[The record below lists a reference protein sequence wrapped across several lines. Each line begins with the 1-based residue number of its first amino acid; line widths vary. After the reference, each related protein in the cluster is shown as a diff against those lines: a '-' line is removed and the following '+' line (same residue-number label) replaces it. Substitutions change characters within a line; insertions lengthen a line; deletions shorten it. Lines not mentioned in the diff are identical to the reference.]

1 MTEAASL
8 ETVLEEGILLVALN
22 RPERRNALDET
33 LQNELLR
40 IFEKAAT
47 DAEVQGIILTGSGE
61 AFSAGGDLSRFE
73 KDWDPAEFR
82 AQSHE
87 LTRLTGSIERLE
99 KPVVAAINGLT
110 TGAGTQL
117 ALSCDLR
124 IASENARFLYREGMI
139 GFIPSH
145 GGCARLVKLVGLAR
159 ARDILLGGEDLD
171 AEEAF
176 RHGLV
181 TKVVPHEG
189 MLDEARERLRHI
201 FRRAPQAYGLSKR
214 LLHLSASV
222 DLESG
227 LFAESLAQSLL
238 VGTEDH
244 KEGVRAARERRAPR
258 FGGNSEWPT

>member
-1 MTEAASL
+1 MVEL
-8 ETVLEEGILLVALN
+8 D
-22 RPERRNALDET
+22 RPDRRNALDES
-33 LQNELLR
+33 LQNELLGL
-40 IFEKAAT
+40 FEDVAT
-47 DAEVQGIILTGSGE
+47 DPEVRGIILTGSGE

-73 KDWDPAEFR
+73 KDWDAAEFR
-82 AQSHE
+82 VQSHE
-87 LTRLTGSIERLE
+87 LSRLIGSIERLE
-99 KPVVAAINGLT
+99 KPVVAAINGLV

-139 GFIPSH
+139 GLVPSH
-145 GGCARLVKLVGLAR
+145 GGCVRLVKLVGLAR

-171 AEEAF
+171 AAEAF

-181 TKVVPHEG
+181 TRVVPHEKL
-189 MLDEARERLRHI
+189 LDEAGERLRHI
-201 FRRAPQAYGLSKR
+201 FGRAPQAYGLSKR

-238 VGTEDH
+238 VTTEDH
-244 KEGVRAARERRAPR
+244 KEGVRAARGRRAPSFKGR
-258 FGGNSEWPT
+258 

>member
-1 MTEAASL
+1 MTEYTGL
-8 ETVLEEGILLVALN
+8 KTTIEDGVLLIELN
-22 RPERRNALDET
+22 RPEKRNALDEAV
-33 LQNELLR
+33 QGELLQL
-40 IFEKAAT
+40 FEGAAS
-47 DAEVQGIILTGSGE
+47 DAEVRGVILTGSGE

-73 KDWDPAEFR
+73 REWNPAEFR

-87 LTRLTGSIERLE
+87 LTRLISSIERLE
-99 KPVVAAINGLT
+99 KPVVAAINGLA

-124 IASENARFLYREGMI
+124 IASENARFLFREGMI

-145 GGCARLVKLVGLAR
+145 GGCVRLVKLVGLAR

-171 AEEAF
+171 ASEAF

-181 TKVVPHEG
+181 TKVVTHERL
-189 MLDEARERLRHI
+189 LDEARERLQHI

-227 LFAESLAQSLL
+227 LFAESLAQSQLI
-238 VGTEDH
+238 GTEDH
-244 KEGVRAARERRAPR
+244 KEGVRAARERRRPSFTGR
-258 FGGNSEWPT
+258 

>member
-1 MTEAASL
+1 MTDYASL
-8 ETVLEEGILLVALN
+8 LTSLEDGVLLVELN
-22 RPERRNALDET
+22 RPEKRNALDET
-33 LQNELLR
+33 LQSELLNL
-40 IFEKAAT
+40 FVDAAT
-47 DAEVQGIILTGSGE
+47 DPEIRGIVLTGSGE

-73 KDWDPAEFR
+73 KEPGAAEFR

-87 LTRLTGSIERLE
+87 LTRLISSIERLE
-99 KPVVAAINGLT
+99 KPVVAAINGLA

-124 IASENARFLYREGMI
+124 IASENARLLYREGMI

-171 AEEAF
+171 AGEAF

-181 TKVVPHEG
+181 TRVVSHDRL
-189 MLDEARERLRHI
+189 LDEARERLRHI
-201 FRRAPQAYGLSKR
+201 FKRAPQAYGLSKR

-238 VGTEDH
+238 ITTEDH
-244 KEGVRAARERRAPR
+244 KEGVRAARERRAPSFTGR
-258 FGGNSEWPT
+258 

>member
-1 MTEAASL
+1 MTEQTALKTEL
-8 ETVLEEGILLVALN
+8 ESGILLVEMD
-22 RPERRNALDET
+22 RPEKRNALDAS
-33 LQNELLR
+33 LQGELLR
-40 IFEKAAT
+40 VFEDAAT
-47 DAEVQGIILTGSGE
+47 DPEARGVVLTGSGE

-73 KDWDPAEFR
+73 RDWGAAEFR

-87 LTRLTGSIERLE
+87 LSRLIGSIERLE
-99 KPVVAAINGLT
+99 KPVIAAINGLA

-124 IASENARFLYREGMI
+124 IASENARIVYREGMI

-145 GGCARLVKLVGLAR
+145 GGCVRLVKLVGLAR

-171 AEEAF
+171 AHEAF
-176 RHGLV
+176 RHGLF
-181 TKVVPHEG
+181 THVVPHES
-189 MLDEARERLRHI
+189 LLEEAKARLRHI
-201 FRRAPQAYGLSKR
+201 FKRAPQAYGLSKR

-222 DLESG
+222 DMESG

-244 KEGVRAARERRAPR
+244 KEGVRAARERRRPS
-258 FGGNSEWPT
+258 FGGR

>member
-1 MTEAASL
+1 MTEATSL
-8 ETVLEEGILLVALN
+8 ETTLEGGILLVELN
-22 RPERRNALDET
+22 RPEKRNALDEA
-33 LQNELLR
+33 LQMKLLDLV
-40 IFEKAAT
+40 EGVAT
-47 DAEVQGIILTGSGE
+47 DPEVRGVILTGRGE

-73 KDWDPAEFR
+73 KDWNPAGFR
-82 AQSHE
+82 AQSHK
-87 LTRLTGSIERLE
+87 LSRLIGAIERLE

-110 TGAGTQL
+110 TGASTQL

-124 IASENARFLYREGMI
+124 VASENARFLYREGMI

-171 AEEAF
+171 ADEAF

-181 TKVVPHEG
+181 TKVVPHEKL
-189 MLDEARERLRHI
+189 LDEARERLRHI

-214 LLHLSASV
+214 LLHMSASV

-238 VGTEDH
+238 VATEDH

-258 FGGNSEWPT
+258 FGGR

>member
-1 MTEAASL
+1 MTEATAL
-8 ETVLEEGILLVALN
+8 ETTLDDSILLVEMN

-33 LQNELLR
+33 LQGELLEV
-40 IFEKAAT
+40 FEAVT
-47 DAEVQGIILTGSGE
+47 TNPEVRGVILTGRGE

-73 KDWDPAEFR
+73 RDWNPAEFR

-87 LTRLTGSIERLE
+87 LSRLIGAIERLE
-99 KPVVAAINGLT
+99 KPVVAAINGLA

-124 IASENARFLYREGMI
+124 VASENARFLYREGMI

-171 AEEAF
+171 ADEAF

-189 MLDEARERLRHI
+189 LLDEAKARLRHI
-201 FRRAPQAYGLSKR
+201 FKRAPQSYGLSKR

-238 VGTEDH
+238 VATEDH

-258 FGGNSEWPT
+258 FGGR

>member
-1 MTEAASL
+1 MTEATTL
-8 ETVLEEGILLVALN
+8 KTTLDDGILLVEMN

-33 LQNELLR
+33 LQGELLEV
-40 IFEKAAT
+40 FEAVAT
-47 DAEVQGIILTGSGE
+47 NPEVRGVILTGRGE

-73 KDWDPAEFR
+73 RDWNPAEFR
-82 AQSHE
+82 VQSHE
-87 LTRLTGSIERLE
+87 LSRLIGAIERLE
-99 KPVVAAINGLT
+99 KPVVAAINGLA

-124 IASENARFLYREGMI
+124 VASENARFLYREGMI

-189 MLDEARERLRHI
+189 LLDEAKARLRHI
-201 FRRAPQAYGLSKR
+201 FKRAPQAYGLSKR

-238 VGTEDH
+238 VATEDH
-244 KEGVRAARERRAPR
+244 KEGVRSARERRAPR
-258 FGGNSEWPT
+258 FGGR

>member
-1 MTEAASL
+1 MTEATSL
-8 ETVLEEGILLVALN
+8 ETTLEDGILLVEMN
-22 RPERRNALDET
+22 RPERRNALDEA
-33 LQNELLR
+33 LQVELLR
-40 IFEKAAT
+40 VFEET
-47 DAEVQGIILTGSGE
+47 STGGEVRGVIVTGRGE

-73 KDWDPAEFR
+73 KDWNPAEFR

-87 LTRLTGSIERLE
+87 LTRLIGGIERLE

-124 IASENARFLYREGMI
+124 VASENARFLYREGMI

-181 TKVVPHEG
+181 TKVVPQEEL
-189 MLDEARERLRHI
+189 LDEARERLRHI

-238 VGTEDH
+238 VATEDH

-258 FGGNSEWPT
+258 FGGR

>member
-1 MTEAASL
+1 MTEATTL
-8 ETVLEEGILLVALN
+8 KTTLDDGILLVEMN

-33 LQNELLR
+33 LQGELLEV
-40 IFEKAAT
+40 FEAVAT
-47 DAEVQGIILTGSGE
+47 NPEVRGVILTGRGE
-61 AFSAGGDLSRFE
+61 TFSAGGDLSRFE
-73 KDWDPAEFR
+73 RDWNPAEFR

-87 LTRLTGSIERLE
+87 LSRLIGAIERLE
-99 KPVVAAINGLT
+99 KPVVAAINGLA

-124 IASENARFLYREGMI
+124 VASENARFLYREGMI

-189 MLDEARERLRHI
+189 LLDEAKARLRHI
-201 FRRAPQAYGLSKR
+201 FKRAPQAYGLSKR

-238 VGTEDH
+238 VATEDH

-258 FGGNSEWPT
+258 FGGR

>member
-1 MTEAASL
+1 MTEATAL
-8 ETVLEEGILLVALN
+8 KTTLDDGILLVEMN

-33 LQNELLR
+33 LQGELLEV
-40 IFEKAAT
+40 FEVVAT
-47 DAEVQGIILTGSGE
+47 NPEVRGVILTGRGE

-73 KDWDPAEFR
+73 RDWNPAEFR

-87 LTRLTGSIERLE
+87 LSRLIGAIERLE
-99 KPVVAAINGLT
+99 KPVVAAINGLA

-124 IASENARFLYREGMI
+124 VASENARFLYREGMI

-189 MLDEARERLRHI
+189 LLDEAKARLRHI
-201 FRRAPQAYGLSKR
+201 FKRAPQAYGLSKR

-238 VGTEDH
+238 VATEDH

-258 FGGNSEWPT
+258 FGGR

>member
-1 MTEAASL
+1 MKERPGVRT
-8 ETVLEEGILLVALN
+8 TLEEGVLLVELD
-22 RPERRNALDET
+22 RPDRRNALDES
-33 LQNELLR
+33 LQNELLEL
-40 IFEKAAT
+40 FLEAGH
-47 DAEVQGIILTGSGE
+47 DPEVRGVVLT
-61 AFSAGGDLSRFE
+61 
-73 KDWDPAEFR
+73 AEFR

-87 LTRLTGSIERLE
+87 LSRLISSVERLE
-99 KPVVAAINGLT
+99 KPVVAAIGGLA

-124 IASENARFLYREGMI
+124 IASENARFLFREGMI
-139 GFIPSH
+139 GLIPSH
-145 GGCARLVKLVGLAR
+145 GGCVRLVKLVGLAR

-171 AEEAF
+171 ASEAF

-181 TKVVPHEG
+181 TRVVPHERL
-189 MLDEARERLRHI
+189 LDEARERLRHI
-201 FRRAPQAYGLSKR
+201 FRRAPQAYGLAKR

-244 KEGVRAARERRAPR
+244 KEGVRAAREQRTPSFTGR
-258 FGGNSEWPT
+258 

>member
-1 MTEAASL
+1 MRERPGVRTTTL
-8 ETVLEEGILLVALN
+8 EGGVLLAELD
-22 RPERRNALDET
+22 RPDRRNALNES
-33 LQNELLR
+33 LQNELLELFLEAGR
-40 IFEKAAT
+40 
-47 DAEVQGIILTGSGE
+47 DPEVRGIGLTGSGE

-73 KDWDPAEFR
+73 RDWNPAEFR
-82 AQSHE
+82 AHSHE
-87 LTRLTGSIERLE
+87 LTRLISSVERLE
-99 KPVVAAINGLT
+99 KPVVAAINGMA

-124 IASENARFLYREGMI
+124 IASENARFLFREGMI

-171 AEEAF
+171 ASEAF

-181 TKVVPHEG
+181 TRVVPPEKL
-189 MLDEARERLRHI
+189 LDETRERLLHI
-201 FRRAPQAYGLSKR
+201 FKRAPQAYGLSKR

-227 LFAESLAQSLL
+227 LFAESLAQSAL

-244 KEGVRAARERRAPR
+244 KEGVRAARERRAPSFTGR
-258 FGGNSEWPT
+258 

>member
-1 MTEAASL
+1 MTGDSDVRTTL
-8 ETVLEEGILLVALN
+8 EDGVLLVQMD
-22 RPERRNALDET
+22 RPERRNALDEA
-33 LQNELLR
+33 LQAELLGV
-40 IFEKAAT
+40 FTNAAS
-47 DAEVQGIILTGSGE
+47 DREVRGVVLTGRGE

-87 LTRLTGSIERLE
+87 LTRLISSVERLE
-99 KPVVAAINGLT
+99 KPVVAAINGLA

-124 IASENARFLYREGMI
+124 IASEDARFLFREGMI

-145 GGCARLVKLVGLAR
+145 GGCVRLVKLVGLAR

-171 AEEAF
+171 AQEAF

-181 TKVVPHEG
+181 TRVVPHEK
-189 MLDEARERLRHI
+189 LLEEARERLRLS
-201 FRRAPQAYGLSKR
+201 FKRAPQAYGLSKR
-214 LLHLSASV
+214 LLHISASV
-222 DLESG
+222 DVESG

-238 VGTEDH
+238 IGTEDH
-244 KEGVRAARERRAPR
+244 KEGVRAARERRRPSFTGR
-258 FGGNSEWPT
+258 

>member
-1 MTEAASL
+1 
-8 ETVLEEGILLVALN
+8 LN
-22 RPERRNALDET
+22 RPEKRNALDEK
-33 LQNELLR
+33 LQGELLELL
-40 IFEKAAT
+40 IEAGYEP
-47 DAEVQGIILTGSGE
+47 EVRGIILTGSGE

-73 KDWDPAEFR
+73 RDWNPSEFR
-82 AQSHE
+82 AHSHE
-87 LTRLTGSIERLE
+87 LTRLISSVERLE
-99 KPVVAAINGLT
+99 KPIVAAINGLA

-124 IASENARFLYREGMI
+124 IASENARFLFREGMI

-171 AEEAF
+171 AKEAF

-181 TKVVPHEG
+181 TKVISHDKLLE
-189 MLDEARERLRHI
+189 EARERLRHMLK
-201 FRRAPQAYGLSKR
+201 RAPQAYGLAKR

-244 KEGVRAARERRAPR
+244 KEGVRAARERRAPSFTGR
-258 FGGNSEWPT
+258 

>member
-1 MTEAASL
+1 MTENKGLKTTL
-8 ETVLEEGILLVALN
+8 EDGALLVELD
-22 RPERRNALDET
+22 RPEKRNALDET
-33 LQNELLR
+33 LQGELLELL
-40 IFEKAAT
+40 IKAGHEP
-47 DAEVQGIILTGSGE
+47 EVRGVILTGGGE

-73 KDWDPAEFR
+73 RDWNPTEFR
-82 AQSHE
+82 AHSHE
-87 LTRLTGSIERLE
+87 LTRLITSVERLE
-99 KPVVAAINGLT
+99 KPVVAAINGLA

-124 IASENARFLYREGMI
+124 IASENARFLFREGMI

-145 GGCARLVKLVGLAR
+145 GGCVRLVKLVGLAR

-171 AEEAF
+171 AHEAF

-181 TKVVPHEG
+181 TRVVPRDRL
-189 MLDEARERLRHI
+189 LDEARERLR
-201 FRRAPQAYGLSKR
+201 RMLERAPQAYGLAKR

-244 KEGVRAARERRAPR
+244 KEGVRAARERRAPTFTGR
-258 FGGNSEWPT
+258 

>member
-1 MTEAASL
+1 MTGATSL
-8 ETVLEEGILLVALN
+8 KTTLEEGILLIELD

-33 LQNELLR
+33 LQGELLR
-40 IFEKAAT
+40 VFEEAAT
-47 DAEVQGIILTGSGE
+47 DREVRGVLLTGRGE

-73 KDWDPAEFR
+73 RDWNPSDFR
-82 AQSHE
+82 AHSHE
-87 LTRLTGSIERLE
+87 LTRLIGAIERLE
-99 KPVVAAINGLT
+99 KPVVAAIGGLT

-139 GFIPSH
+139 GLIPSH

-159 ARDILLGGEDLD
+159 ARDILLGGEDLG
-171 AEEAF
+171 AGEAF

-181 TKVVPHEG
+181 TKVVAPENL
-189 MLDEARERLRHI
+189 LDEARERLRHI
-201 FRRAPQAYGLSKR
+201 FRRAPQTYGLSKR

-238 VGTEDH
+238 VATEDH
-244 KEGVRAARERRAPR
+244 KEGVRAARERRMPQ
-258 FGGNSEWPT
+258 FGGR

>member
-1 MTEAASL
+1 MTEYTGL
-8 ETVLEEGILLVALN
+8 ETTLNDGALLVEMN
-22 RPERRNALDET
+22 RPQKRNALDET
-33 LQNELLR
+33 LQNELLEL
-40 IFEKAAT
+40 FLEAGH
-47 DAEVQGIILTGSGE
+47 DPEVRGVILTGSGD

-73 KDWDPAEFR
+73 RDWNPTDFR
-82 AQSHE
+82 AHSHE
-87 LTRLTGSIERLE
+87 LTRLITSIERLE
-99 KPVVAAINGLT
+99 KPVVAAINGLA

-124 IASENARFLYREGMI
+124 IASENARFLFREGMI

-171 AEEAF
+171 AHEAF

-181 TKVVPHEG
+181 TKVVPHDG
-189 MLDEARERLRHI
+189 LLDEARERLR
-201 FRRAPQAYGLSKR
+201 RMLERAPQAYGLAKR

-244 KEGVRAARERRAPR
+244 KEGVRAARERRAPSFTGR
-258 FGGNSEWPT
+258 

>member
-1 MTEAASL
+1 MTEATPLA
-8 ETVLEEGILLVALN
+8 TILEEGVLLVEMN

-33 LQNELLR
+33 LQGELLR
-40 IFEKAAT
+40 VFGEAAI
-47 DAEVQGIILTGSGE
+47 DSEIRGVILTGRGE

-73 KDWDPAEFR
+73 RDWNQAEFR

-87 LTRLTGSIERLE
+87 LSRLIGAIERLE

-124 IASENARFLYREGMI
+124 IASENARLLYREGMI

-171 AEEAF
+171 AGEAF
-176 RHGLV
+176 RHGLF
-181 TKVVPHEG
+181 TKVVPHAG
-189 MLDEARERLRHI
+189 LLDEARERLRHI

-222 DLESG
+222 DLESA

-238 VGTEDH
+238 VATEDH
-244 KEGVRAARERRAPR
+244 KEGVRAARERRTPR
-258 FGGNSEWPT
+258 FGGR

>member
-1 MTEAASL
+1 MTEATTL
-8 ETVLEEGILLVALN
+8 KTTLDDGILLVEMN

-33 LQNELLR
+33 LEGELLEV
-40 IFEKAAT
+40 FEAVAT
-47 DAEVQGIILTGSGE
+47 NPEVRGVILTGRGE

-73 KDWDPAEFR
+73 RDWNPAEFR

-87 LTRLTGSIERLE
+87 LSRLIGAIERLE
-99 KPVVAAINGLT
+99 KPVIAAINGLA

-124 IASENARFLYREGMI
+124 VASENARFLYREGMI

-189 MLDEARERLRHI
+189 LLDEAKARLRHI
-201 FRRAPQAYGLSKR
+201 FKRAPQAYGLSKR

-227 LFAESLAQSLL
+227 LFAETLAQSLL
-238 VGTEDH
+238 VATEDH

-258 FGGNSEWPT
+258 FGGR